1 MIYGL
6 TGGIGAGKSAVANIL
21 KEKGYRVLNAD
32 DISREVTQKDSP
44 LLRLLVKA
52 FGIEIIQEDGELNR
66 RKLAEIAFSDKDKT
80 RRLNELMQTA
90 ILVRAIEK
98 VSRLRFLHKDDVIFF
113 EVPMLFE
120 AGWDNFVNKIWLVTA
135 PTEERVSRV
144 MERDGLSQDEIMARM
159 KLQMTDDEK
168 KQRADVIIN
177 NNGNLDDLEKQVE
190 AAIATM

>member
-113 EVPMLFE
+113 EVPLLFE

>member
-6 TGGIGAGKSAVANIL
+6 TGGIGAGKSAVANML
-21 KEKGYRVLNAD
+21 RERGYRVLNAD

-44 LLRLLVKA
+44 LLRLLVKN

-66 RKLAEIAFSDKDKT
+66 RKLAEIAFADKDKT
-80 RRLNELMQTA
+80 RRLNELVQTA

-98 VSRLRFLHKDDVIFF
+98 VSRLRFLHKDDIVFF

-135 PTEERVSRV
+135 PADERVSRV
-144 MERDGLSQDEIMARM
+144 MERDGLSQDEIKARM
-159 KLQMTDDEK
+159 KLQMTEEEK
-168 KQRADVIIN
+168 MKRSDVIIN
-177 NNGNLDDLEKQVE
+177 NSGDLEDLEKQVE
-190 AAIATM
+190 AAVAAL

>member
-6 TGGIGAGKSAVANIL
+6 TGGIGAGKSAVANML
-21 KEKGYRVLNAD
+21 RERGYRVLNAD

-44 LLRLLVKA
+44 LLRLLVKD

-66 RKLAEIAFSDKDKT
+66 RKLAEIAFADKDKT
-80 RRLNELMQTA
+80 RRLNELVQTA

-98 VSRLRFLHKDDVIFF
+98 VSRLRFLHKDDIVFF

-135 PTEERVSRV
+135 PADERVSRV
-144 MERDGLSQDEIMARM
+144 MERDGLSIHWVDPASQS
-159 KLQMTDDEK
+159 
-168 KQRADVIIN
+168 VILSPE
-177 NNGNLDDLEKQVE
+177 G
-190 AAIATM
+190 A

>member
-113 EVPMLFE
+113 EVPLLFE

-168 KQRADVIIN
+168 KQRADVIID

>member
-21 KEKGYRVLNAD
+21 KERGYRVLNAD
-32 DISREVTQKDSP
+32 DISREVTRKDSP
-44 LLRLLVKA
+44 LLRLLVKD
-52 FGIEIIQEDGELNR
+52 FGIDIIQEDGELNR

-80 RRLNELMQTA
+80 RRLNDLVQTA

-113 EVPMLFE
+113 EVPLLFE

-135 PTEERVSRV
+135 PTDERVNRV
-144 MERDGLSQDEIMARM
+144 MERDGLSQDEIMARI
-159 KLQMTDDEK
+159 KLQMTEEEK
-168 KQRADVIIN
+168 KERSDVIIN
-177 NNGNLDDLEKQVE
+177 NTGSIEDLEKQVDE
-190 AAIATM
+190 ALAKI

>member
-6 TGGIGAGKSAVANIL
+6 TGGIGAGKSAVANML
-21 KEKGYRVLNAD
+21 KERGFRVLNAD

-44 LLRLLVKA
+44 LLRLLVKD
-52 FGIEIIQEDGELNR
+52 FGIDIIQEDGELNR
-66 RKLAEIAFSDKDKT
+66 RKLAEIAFADRDKT
-80 RRLNELMQTA
+80 RRLNELVQTA

-135 PTEERVSRV
+135 PTEQRVSRV
-144 MERDGLSQDEIMARM
+144 MERDGLSQDEIMARI
-159 KLQMTDDEK
+159 KLQMTEDEK
-168 KQRADVIIN
+168 VKRSDVIIN
-177 NNGNLDDLEKQVE
+177 NNGDLNDLEKQVD
-190 AAIATM
+190 AAIAAM

>member
-6 TGGIGAGKSAVANIL
+6 TGGIGAGKSAVANML
-21 KEKGYRVLNAD
+21 RERGYRVLNAD

-44 LLRLLVKA
+44 LLRLLVKD

-66 RKLAEIAFSDKDKT
+66 RKLAEIAFADKDKT
-80 RRLNELMQTA
+80 RRLNELVQTA

-98 VSRLRFLHKDDVIFF
+98 VSRLRFLHKDDIVFF

-135 PTEERVSRV
+135 PADERVSRV
-144 MERDGLSQDEIMARM
+144 MERDGLSQDEIKARM
-159 KLQMTDDEK
+159 KLQMTEEEK
-168 KQRADVIIN
+168 MKRSDVIIN
-177 NNGNLDDLEKQVE
+177 NSGDLEDLEKQVE
-190 AAIATM
+190 AAVAAL

>member
-113 EVPMLFE
+113 EVPLLFE

-159 KLQMTDDEK
+159 KLQMTDEEK
-168 KQRADVIIN
+168 KQRADVIIE